1 MEEGPFQLIT
11 NYLELT
17 SKEDADNFLT
27 YFLDPETA
35 VFTADEIKDTMIKF
49 YDESLNEDSFKQI
62 VADFSVADVVA
73 RHS

>member
-1 MEEGPFQLIT
+1 
-11 NYLELT
+11 
-17 SKEDADNFLT
+17 
-27 YFLDPETA
+27 
-35 VFTADEIKDTMIKF
+35 MIKF